1 MTQRLYETT
10 INTNQKVHSMTTLTA
25 LRGKLYAVMQ
35 RRSQCQIS
43 KLWASDIAVVNRN
56 NTRSIEEQCKL
67 SVEN

>member
-1 MTQRLYETT
+1 
-10 INTNQKVHSMTTLTA
+10 MTTLTA